1 MAQFGTSLALRITS
15 SSCEREPMAVVNAQ
29 QSVVT
34 SLSDVKEQRLDLQL
48 RQLEFNA
55 LLHRK
60 LDLELLLESFMSE
73 AQAFVPF
80 DGLQY
85 QANERGRDLLVGDMR
100 QHRQQFELK
109 LGDAS
114 LGELCLMRAKDFS
127 SREQRDSERLVES
140 LIYPLENALEH
151 HSALMASMTDKV
163 SGVHNQL
170 ALEQQLPREI
180 RLARRAELPL
190 AVMLITVDYLESIS
204 EHHGSAVGEQAWQ
217 SVAEALAEQLRESDV
232 IFRTELDEFLIVL
245 NHTDLDGALALS
257 ERLRQQV
264 DRAVSYDNVQF
275 VLTASAGV
283 TALDAMDDSD
293 ALVNRARQAL
303 SLARQAGR
311 NQIKALPAEV
321 PDGFDDS
328 PDGGSVA

>member
-1 MAQFGTSLALRITS
+1 MAIVTAD
-15 SSCEREPMAVVNAQ
+15 

-34 SLSDVKEQRLDLQL
+34 SLSAVNEQRLDLQL
-48 RQLEFNA
+48 RQLEFHA

-73 AQAFVPF
+73 AQGFVHF

-85 QANERGRDLLVGDMR
+85 LAGERGRDLLIGDVR

-109 LGDAS
+109 LGERS
-114 LGELCLMRAKDFS
+114 LGDICFMRSKAFS

-140 LIYPLENALEH
+140 LIYPLENALQH
-151 HSALMASMTDKV
+151 HSALLASMTDRA

-170 ALEQQLPREI
+170 AIEQQLPREI
-180 RLARRAELPL
+180 RLARRAEQPL
-190 AVMLITVDYLESIS
+190 AVLLITVDYLESIS
-204 EHHGSAVGEQAWQ
+204 EHHGSSVGEQAWQ
-217 SVAEALAEQLRESDV
+217 SVAEALSERLRQSDV

-283 TALDAMDDSD
+283 TVLDESDD
-293 ALVNRARQAL
+293 AEELVQRARLAL
-303 SLARQAGR
+303 AQARQAGR
-311 NQIKALPAEV
+311 NQIKALPAAA
-321 PDGFDDS
+321 PDGGDDS

>member
-1 MAQFGTSLALRITS
+1 MAIVTA
-15 SSCEREPMAVVNAQ
+15 E

-34 SLSDVKEQRLDLQL
+34 SLSSVREQRLDLQL
-48 RQLEFNA
+48 RQLEFHA

-73 AQAFVPF
+73 AQAFVRF
-80 DGLQY
+80 DGMQFLAGQ
-85 QANERGRDLLVGDMR
+85 RGRDLLIGDVR

-109 LGDAS
+109 MGDSA
-114 LGELCLMRAKDFS
+114 LGEICLMRGKAFS
-127 SREQRDSERLVES
+127 SREQRDAERIVES
-140 LIYPLENALEH
+140 LLYPLENALEH
-151 HSALMASMTDKV
+151 HSVLLASMTDRA

-180 RLARRAELPL
+180 RLARRAEQPL

-217 SVAEALAEQLRESDV
+217 SVAEALTARLRQSDI

-245 NHTDLDGALALS
+245 NHTDLDGAFALS
-257 ERLRQQV
+257 DRLRQQV

-275 VLTASAGV
+275 VLTASCGV
-283 TALDAMDDSD
+283 TVLDESDDAE
-293 ALVNRARQAL
+293 ALVQRAREAL
-303 SLARQAGR
+303 AQARQAGR
-311 NQIKALPAEV
+311 NQIKALPANA
-321 PDGFDDS
+321 PDGTDDS
-328 PDGGSVA
+328 PGGGSVA